1 MLEIMYLFLSEIW
14 NILLE
19 SSFFII
25 GGILIAG
32 LLKVILNP
40 NTVLKHLGTG
50 RFLSVVKASFLGIP
64 LPL

>member
-1 MLEIMYLFLSEIW
+1 MVHFVLSLLTEIW
-14 NILLE
+14 NILVE

-25 GGILIAG
+25 GGILVAG

-50 RFLSVVKASFLGIP
+50 RYSSVLKASFLGVP